1 MINLAESVRGDTIG
15 SRCPEETENWD
26 DELVNGQLGL
36 NDGFHQTGR
45 QSGGSSSVSVFVF

>member
-1 MINLAESVRGDTIG
+1 MINLAESVRGATIG

-36 NDGFHQTGR
+36 NDRFHQTGS
-45 QSGGSSSVSVFVF
+45 QSGGSNVSAFVF